1 MTFYCKKLTAT
12 TVLVNVRQLGD
23 GFENRRTNFSGRA
36 WATRGVA
43 NLAGSGHN
51 RGSTK
56 FSTPRPSL
64 ARRRPH
70 HGFLMGTLG
79 SSQAKKC
86 HTYSAPHSSR
96 ADILKDG
103 DVESNPGPPP
113 RYPCGGCG
121 KNVGYSRTNYSIRC
135 HLCALWWHESC
146 TTLTRKDF
154 KQAEGR
160 TWKCDKCSRPK
171 VDNA

>member
-79 SSQAKKC
+79 SSHAKKC

-103 DVESNPGPPP
+103 DVKVIQDLHRDIHVEDVAKMLVIVAPITGSDVT
-113 RYPCGGCG
+113 YVHCGG
-121 KNVGYSRTNYSIRC
+121 TNPAQR
-135 HLCALWWHESC
+135 
-146 TTLTRKDF
+146 
-154 KQAEGR
+154 
-160 TWKCDKCSRPK
+160 
-171 VDNA
+171 